1 MHTHAYTTEL
11 QSVDDSMSIVGSGA
25 DDDQMSMLQQ
35 QQQHQYMKQH
45 PGYAVLVKEAIQ
57 YMKDP
62 KGSSLYGITKTI
74 EQGEWAHALTTSKL
88 K

>member
-1 MHTHAYTTEL
+1 MNT
-11 QSVDDSMSIVGSGA
+11 VGDIDDE
-25 DDDQMSMLQQ
+25 QMRL
-35 QQQHQYMKQH
+35 HMKQH

-74 EQGEWAHALTTSKL
+74 EQGEWGHVLTTSKL